1 MNILTKFPIGQYVDG
16 NSSWLRIIDSRLKII
31 AVSIFLI
38 TPIWAGPLWRLS
50 LVICL
55 IFITFISLIP
65 PRVWWRSLLFLVG
78 LSLFIGLLSLI
89 ASSDTQSL
97 DSSLRDPNELNLMLE
112 SQKHWNI
119 LEIPSKKIGFIIFGP
134 FNLSRKAFELGIKTS
149 TLIFTVIHSVN
160 LMLLTTLQEDIVWA
174 LSWFMK
180 PLGKVGLP
188 IDKWLFQLLLALRFI
203 PLVQEELQNIIKSVS
218 VRSINLRSLGFKKS
232 INVLLTMVERLFLNI
247 FLRIDQGA
255 DSLLSKK
262 EISIKTQRY
271 RAFDKKNSLTYIFN
285 SLSICFIFI
294 AIFLRKQYG
303 ACLLYTSPSP

>member
-16 NSSWLRIIDSRLKII
+16 NSSWLRIVDSRLKII
-31 AVSIFLI
+31 AVLIFLI

-55 IFITFISLIP
+55 IVITSISLIP
-65 PRVWWRSLLFLVG
+65 PRVWWRSLLLLLG

-89 ASSDTQSL
+89 ASSDIQSL
-97 DSSLRDPNELNLMLE
+97 DSSIRDPNELNLILE
-112 SQKHWNI
+112 SQENWNI
-119 LEIPSKKIGFIIFGP
+119 LEIPSKKIGFITFGP
-134 FNLSRKAFELGIKTS
+134 HNLSRKAFELGIKTS

-203 PLVQEELQNIIKSVS
+203 PLVQEELQNIIKAVS
-218 VRSINLRSLGFKKS
+218 VRSINLRSLGLKKS

-262 EISIKTQRY
+262 KISIKTQRY
-271 RAFDKKNSLTYIFN
+271 RAFDKKNSLTFIFN
-285 SLSICFIFI
+285 SLSICFICI

-303 ACLLYTSPSP
+303 AL

>member
-16 NSSWLRIIDSRLKII
+16 NSSWLRIVDSRLKII
-31 AVSIFLI
+31 AVLIFLI

-65 PRVWWRSLLFLVG
+65 PRVWWRSLLFLLG

-112 SQKHWNI
+112 SQENWNI
-119 LEIPSKKIGFIIFGP
+119 LEIPSKKIGFITFGP
-134 FNLSRKAFELGIKTS
+134 YNLSRKAFELGIKTS

-255 DSLLSKK
+255 DSLLSKNN
-262 EISIKTQRY
+262 ISIKIHRY
-271 RAFDKKNSLTYIFN
+271 RAFDKKNSLTFIFN
-285 SLSICFIFI
+285 SLSICFICI

-303 ACLLYTSPSP
+303 AL

>member
-16 NSSWLRIIDSRLKII
+16 NRSWLRIVDSRLKII

-50 LVICL
+50 LVFCL
-55 IFITFISLIP
+55 IFITFISLLP
-65 PRVWWRSLLFLVG
+65 SRVWWRSLLFLLG
-78 LSLFIGLLSLI
+78 LSILIGLLSLI
-89 ASSDTQSL
+89 ASSDIQSL
-97 DSSLRDPNELNLMLE
+97 DSSLRDPNELNLILE
-112 SQKHWNI
+112 SQEKWDI
-119 LEIPSKKIGFIIFGP
+119 LAIPSKKIGFITLGSY
-134 FNLSRKAFELGIKTS
+134 NLSRKSFELGIKTS

-174 LSWFMK
+174 LSWFMI
-180 PLGKVGLP
+180 PLRKLGLP

-232 INVLLTMVERLFLNI
+232 INVLLTMVERLFINI

-262 EISIKTQRY
+262 EISINTNRY
-271 RAFDKKNSLTYIFN
+271 RAFDKKNSLTFIFN
-285 SLSICFIFI
+285 SLSICFICI

-303 ACLLYTSPSP
+303 AL

>member
-16 NSSWLRIIDSRLKII
+16 NRSWLRIVDSRLKII

-38 TPIWAGPLWRLS
+38 TPIWAGPFWRLS

-55 IFITFISLIP
+55 LFITFTSLLP
-65 PRVWWRSLLFLVG
+65 SRVWWRSLLFLLG
-78 LSLFIGLLSLI
+78 LSLLIGLISFI
-89 ASSDTQSL
+89 ASSDIQSL
-97 DSSLRDPNELNLMLE
+97 DSSLRDPNELNLMLK
-112 SQKHWNI
+112 SQDHWNI
-119 LEIPSKKIGFIIFGP
+119 LEIPSKKIGFITFGSY
-134 FNLSRKAFELGIKTS
+134 NLSRKALELGIKTS

-180 PLGKVGLP
+180 PLSKVGLP

-232 INVLLTMVERLFLNI
+232 INILLTMVERLFLNI
-247 FLRIDQGA
+247 LLRIDQGA
-255 DSLLSKK
+255 DSLISK
-262 EISIKTQRY
+262 ENISIKINKY
-271 RAFDKKNSLTYIFN
+271 KAFGKKTYLTYIFN
-285 SLSICFIFI
+285 SLSICFICI

-303 ACLLYTSPSP
+303 AL

>member
-65 PRVWWRSLLFLVG
+65 PRVWWRSLLFLLG

-89 ASSDTQSL
+89 ASSDIQSL

-112 SQKHWNI
+112 SQENWNI
-119 LEIPSKKIGFIIFGP
+119 LEIPSKKIGFITFGP
-134 FNLSRKAFELGIKTS
+134 YNLSRKAFELGIKTS

-262 EISIKTQRY
+262 KISIKTQRY
-271 RAFDKKNSLTYIFN
+271 RAFDKKNSLTFIFN
-285 SLSICFIFI
+285 SLSICFICI

-303 ACLLYTSPSP
+303 AL